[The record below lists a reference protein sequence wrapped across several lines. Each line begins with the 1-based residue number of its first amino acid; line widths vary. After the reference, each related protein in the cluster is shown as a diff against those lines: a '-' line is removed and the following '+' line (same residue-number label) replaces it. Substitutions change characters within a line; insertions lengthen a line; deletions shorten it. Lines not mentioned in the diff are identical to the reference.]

1 MRNFIPMDL
10 RQNMFINANDMPS
23 NMGDSQIEYNSE
35 NLVPFPSKFITKC
48 VRFLG
53 L

>member
-35 NLVPFPSKFITKC
+35 NLVPFPSKLITKC